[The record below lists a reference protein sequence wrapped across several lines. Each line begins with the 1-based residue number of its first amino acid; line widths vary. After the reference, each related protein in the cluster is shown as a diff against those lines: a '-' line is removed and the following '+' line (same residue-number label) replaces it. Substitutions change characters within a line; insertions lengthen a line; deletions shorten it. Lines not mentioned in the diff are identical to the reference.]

1 MKPSLKNKV
10 KDFILSLFYEVKQ
23 NKINAK
29 DYLIAE
35 LTPEAMKILQSI
47 SEIQFRYEVA
57 YVSINPSEL
66 KHIFDRHYNENE
78 KATHQGTPLTDTE
91 IANIV
96 DILDKPDKLIS
107 LGYVKKHQAET
118 YLFLKKNKDNT
129 TVIIEIFGSKNN
141 KLRLKTM
148 YNSIKIEEKIIEDEL
163 KSLLNTSDN
172 ASRLLAQR
180 VYDFN
185 SSSGTKVQHFLRFAK
200 ELPIK
205 INIIS

>member
-1 MKPSLKNKV
+1 M
-10 KDFILSLFYEVKQ
+10 
-23 NKINAK
+23 
-29 DYLIAE
+29 
-35 LTPEAMKILQSI
+35 
-47 SEIQFRYEVA
+47 
-57 YVSINPSEL
+57 
-66 KHIFDRHYNENE
+66 
-78 KATHQGTPLTDTE
+78 
-91 IANIV
+91 
-96 DILDKPDKLIS
+96 
-107 LGYVKKHQAET
+107 
-118 YLFLKKNKDNT
+118 KKNKDNT

-148 YNSIKIEEKIIEDEL
+148 YNSIKTEEKIIEDEL